1 VTHRPGA
8 SVLHA
13 ARAGLA
19 AAYGAALVALALSF
33 DHPLILLS
41 LGGVVLAAASLA
53 GVGHE
58 VRRAAL
64 FALPLGVLIAVVN
77 ALVVR
82 QGLTVLVRLG
92 EAGPLGQVD
101 ITLEGLAYGLVL
113 ALRVTLVGMACAL
126 AAATVDPDELLR
138 ALRPLSFRSALTA
151 ALATRMVPVLSRDAR
166 RMHEARRCR
175 PDGGGSSAAA
185 GIALVRAV
193 TTNALDR
200 AVDVAA
206 TLELR
211 GYTSRRAAPRGA
223 RRPWSRHDAAVGC
236 SAAVLMVL
244 AIGAAIAGVAGFE
257 PYPRIS
263 APTGRPELAFAAAIA
278 LVALLPFA
286 DRRGIAR

>member
-1 VTHRPGA
+1 MIHTPGA

-13 ARAGLA
+13 ARAGFA
-19 AAYGAALVALALSF
+19 AAYGATLVALALSF
-33 DHPLILLS
+33 DHPLILLA
-41 LGGVVLAAASLA
+41 LGAVVLAAASFA

-82 QGLTVLVRLG
+82 QGLTVLVRFG
-92 EAGPLGQVD
+92 EVGPLGQVD
-101 ITLEGLAYGLVL
+101 VTLEGLAYGLVL
-113 ALRVTLVGMACAL
+113 ALRVALVGMACAL

-151 ALATRMVPVLSRDAR
+151 ALATRMVPVLTRDAR

-175 PDGGGSSAAA
+175 PDGGGSSTAA
-185 GIALVRAV
+185 GFALARAV

-211 GYTSRRAAPRGA
+211 GYASRRAAPRGP
-223 RRPWSRHDAAVGC
+223 RRPLSRHDVAVGC
-236 SAAVLMVL
+236 SAGGLIVL
-244 AIGAAIAGVAGFE
+244 AIGAALAGAADVE

-263 APTGRPELAFAAAIA
+263 VPTGWAEVAFAAAIA

>member
-1 VTHRPGA
+1 MTHRPGA

-13 ARAGLA
+13 ARAGFA

-33 DHPLILLS
+33 DHPLILLA
-41 LGGVVLAAASLA
+41 LGAVVLAAASLA

-77 ALVVR
+77 ALIVR

-113 ALRVTLVGMACAL
+113 ALRVALVGMACAL

-151 ALATRMVPVLSRDAR
+151 ALATRMVPVLTRDAR

-185 GIALVRAV
+185 GFALVRAV

-211 GYTSRRAAPRGA
+211 GYGSRRAAPRGP
-223 RRPWSRHDAAVGC
+223 RRPLSRHDAAVGC
-236 SAAVLMVL
+236 SAAGLVLL
-244 AIGAAIAGVAGFE
+244 AIGAAAGGVAGFE

-263 APTGRPELAFAAAIA
+263 APTGWPELALAAAVA
-278 LVALLPFA
+278 VVALLPFA